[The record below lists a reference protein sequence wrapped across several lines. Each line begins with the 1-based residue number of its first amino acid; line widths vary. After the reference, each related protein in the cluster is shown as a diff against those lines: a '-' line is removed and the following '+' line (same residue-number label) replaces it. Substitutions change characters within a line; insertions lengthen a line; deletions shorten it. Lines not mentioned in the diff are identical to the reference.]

1 MTSDIYIYSHFQL
14 LFIIVLYFGVSRAL
28 ASIEIE
34 VKPYRG
40 EKTAN
45 VGDKFKNTKNLGRRE
60 ETKFLTCD
68 MNLLK

>member
-1 MTSDIYIYSHFQL
+1 MMFTFIHILDYFSL
-14 LFIIVLYFGVSRAL
+14 LSFIFGVSRAL

-40 EKTAN
+40 KKTAN
-45 VGDKFKNTKNLGRRE
+45 AGDKFKNMKNLGRRE
-60 ETKFLTCD
+60 EKKFLMCD